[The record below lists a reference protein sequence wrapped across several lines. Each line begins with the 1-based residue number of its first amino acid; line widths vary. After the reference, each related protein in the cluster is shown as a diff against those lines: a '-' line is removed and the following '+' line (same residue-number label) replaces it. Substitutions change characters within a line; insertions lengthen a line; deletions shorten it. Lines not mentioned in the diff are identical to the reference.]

1 MYKRTE
7 LEEPMAK
14 HDPQARRQA
23 IIEAAADLIAEVG
36 PGKLTHRL
44 VAARADVPLG
54 STTAYFTSID
64 DLRQAAL
71 AFHVEDIDRTLKQ
84 IGDEFVADPAGAPD
98 RLVDYLFEYLSDQ
111 RSVASAA
118 ALNSTAT
125 FDPQVRELA
134 RRWTDGMIEALAEHI
149 GHDNALAVAIISD
162 GACVHAAIRG
172 APVSKVDLQRAFAP
186 FLNHPEDN

>member
-1 MYKRTE
+1 
-7 LEEPMAK
+7 MAK

-23 IIEAAADLIAEVG
+23 IIRAAADLIAEVG

-71 AFHVEDIDRTLKQ
+71 AHHVADIDTTLAQ
-84 IGDEFVADPAGAPD
+84 IADEFRTDPVAAPD
-98 RLVDYLFEYLSDQ
+98 RLVDALHDYLSDQ
-111 RSVASAA
+111 RSVASAT
-118 ALNSTAT
+118 ALNATAT

-134 RRWTDGMIEALAEHI
+134 RAWTDGIIGALAEHI
-149 GHDNALAVAIISD
+149 GHDNALAVALIAD

-172 APVSKVDLQRAFAP
+172 EPVDKQALRRAFTP
-186 FLNHPEDN
+186 FITFESSQS

>member
-1 MYKRTE
+1 
-7 LEEPMAK
+7 MAK

-71 AFHVEDIDRTLKQ
+71 AFHVDDIDRTLKR
-84 IGDEFVADPAGAPD
+84 IADEFDADPGTAPD
-98 RLVDYLFEYLSDQ
+98 RLVDYLYDYLADQ

-134 RRWTDGMIEALAEHI
+134 ERWTDGMIAALAAHI
-149 GHDNALAVAIISD
+149 GRDNALAVALISD

-172 APVSKVDLQRAFAP
+172 EPVDKADLRRAFTP
-186 FLNHPEDN
+186 FLTKPEDPR